1 VAMLKVMPS
10 AAQTELPA
18 DDDQE
23 DERDEP
29 ARARVPG

>member
-1 VAMLKVMPS
+1 MLKVMPS

-18 DDDQE
+18 EGEQKDDDAA
-23 DERDEP
+23 P